1 MGVLPRVRTDSAA
14 DRPLALLRLAALHQ
28 VLSVAVGLDAWQQHR
43 SARSSSRL
51 MGQLPR
57 QGNPPQSEWGS
68 SEKSPKAAS
77 AGGLL

>member
-14 DRPLALLRLAALHQ
+14 ARPLAPLRLAALHK
-28 VLSVAVGLDAWQQHR
+28 VPSVAVDLDAWQQHR
-43 SARSSSRL
+43 SALSSSRL

-68 SEKSPKAAS
+68 PEKSPKAAN